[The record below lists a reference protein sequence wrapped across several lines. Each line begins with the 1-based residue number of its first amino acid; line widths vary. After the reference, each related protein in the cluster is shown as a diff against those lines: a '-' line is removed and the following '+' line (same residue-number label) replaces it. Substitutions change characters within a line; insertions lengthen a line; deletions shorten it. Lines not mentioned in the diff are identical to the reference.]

1 MASASIMLA
10 NATKRSMFQALRSSS
25 RLSSAVPSPSFGSA
39 RFVTTYYTPAH
50 EYCKVDGNVATVGI
64 TDFAQAALGDIV
76 FVDLP
81 EPDDEFEAKESFGS
95 VESVK
100 AASDVYAPVSGKVLE
115 VNETLTD
122 EPALVNTSAE
132 DEAWFIKLEIS
143 DESELSGLMGAD
155 AYKEH
160 CEKEAH

>member
-1 MASASIMLA
+1 
-10 NATKRSMFQALRSSS
+10 MFQAMRSSSS
-25 RLSSAVPSPSFGSA
+25 RLSSSVVSSPSFGSA
-39 RFVTTYYTPAH
+39 RLMSTYYTPAH
-50 EYCKVDGNVATVGI
+50 EYCKVDGNVATIGI

-81 EPDDEFEAKESFGS
+81 APGDEFEAKDSFGS

-115 VNETLTD
+115 VNEALTD

-132 DEAWFIKLEIS
+132 DEAWFIKLEMT
-143 DESELSGLMGAD
+143 DESELGGLMGAD

>member
-1 MASASIMLA
+1 ML
-10 NATKRSMFQALRSSS
+10 
-25 RLSSAVPSPSFGSA
+25 PSLLPF
-39 RFVTTYYTPAH
+39 TAH
-50 EYCKVDGNVATVGI
+50 EYCKIDGKIATIGI

-81 EPDDEFEAKESFGS
+81 TPGDTFSAKDSFGS

-115 VNETLTD
+115 VNESLSD
-122 EPALVNTSAE
+122 EPGLVNSSAE
-132 DEAWFIKLEIS
+132 DDAWFVKLELS
-143 DESELSGLMGAD
+143 DESELGEVMNPEQ
-155 AYKEH
+155 YKDH